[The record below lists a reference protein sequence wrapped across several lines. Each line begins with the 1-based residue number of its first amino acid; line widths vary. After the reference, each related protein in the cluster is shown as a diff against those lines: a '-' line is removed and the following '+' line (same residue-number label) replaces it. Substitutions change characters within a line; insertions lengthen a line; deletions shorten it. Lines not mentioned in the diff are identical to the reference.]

1 MSVFRINKTKNY
13 TVMSNHHL
21 REKKMS
27 LKAKGLLSMMLSLPD
42 DWNYSIAGL
51 VSICKENETAIKSTL
66 KELSDFGYVRIDKL
80 PPSKTESGR
89 FEYIYNIYEEP
100 QKQQVEKQGVENLSL
115 ESQEVENQVQLNTNK
130 QNTKKLNTKDKK
142 GKSKKEK
149 FLNSIS
155 NKLQEYDFKESVEEK
170 ILDFY
175 EMWFD
180 NKVVIPIQSIEAQLN
195 LLATM
200 NLNEQINS
208 INNSVKNGWR
218 SLAYENSNTSRRGFV
233 DTAPQDLKW
242 NKEQRELH
250 KGQKGM
256 SF

>member
-1 MSVFRINKTKNY
+1 MKDISNSTVNIQPWMVTELNLKGNELIVFAIIHNFSSDGESVFFGSLDYLATWCNSTKQGIIKNL
-13 TVMSNHHL
+13 N
-21 REKKMS
+21 S
-27 LKAKGLLSMMLSLPD
+27 LVQKGF
-42 DWNYSIAGL
+42 IA
-51 VSICKENETAIKSTL
+51 
-66 KELSDFGYVRIDKL
+66 
-80 PPSKTESGR
+80 KTEG
-89 FEYIYNIYEEP
+89 
-100 QKQQVEKQGVENLSL
+100 GVG
-115 ESQEVENQVQLNTNK
+115 QTNK
-130 QNTKKLNTKDKK
+130 YSTKFTSKQSLMGSKQSLMSIKQSLINNKHITKEDIKKDSKK

-149 FLNSIS
+149 FLDSIS
-155 NKLQEYDFKESVEEK
+155 NKLQEYDFKQTVEEK

-200 NLNEQINS
+200 NLNEQLNS

>member
-1 MSVFRINKTKNY
+1 MKDISESVLVIQPWMVTELKLKGNELLVFAIIHNFSSDGESVFFGSLDYLATWCNSTKQ
-13 TVMSNHHL
+13 
-21 REKKMS
+21 
-27 LKAKGLLSMMLSLPD
+27 G
-42 DWNYSIAGL
+42 I
-51 VSICKENETAIKSTL
+51 IKSLNSLVQKGFIT
-66 KELSDFGYVRIDKL
+66 
-80 PPSKTESGR
+80 KTEC
-89 FEYIYNIYEEP
+89 
-100 QKQQVEKQGVENLSL
+100 GVG
-115 ESQEVENQVQLNTNK
+115 QTNK
-130 QNTKKLNTKDKK
+130 YSTKFTSKQSLMGIKQSLIEPLNKVEQTVKQSLINNKYIIKEDIKKDNKK

-149 FLNSIS
+149 FLDSIS
-155 NKLQEYDFKESVEEK
+155 SKLQEYDFKQTVEEK

-175 EMWFD
+175 EMWYD

-200 NLNEQINS
+200 GLNEQLNS
-208 INNSVKNGWR
+208 IDTSIRQGWR

-250 KGQKGM
+250 KNEKGM

>member
-100 QKQQVEKQGVENLSL
+100 QKQQVEKQGVENLPL
-115 ESQEVENQVQLNTNK
+115 ENLEVENQVQLNTNK
-130 QNTKKLNTKDKK
+130 QNTKKLNTKEKK
-142 GKSKKEK
+142 
-149 FLNSIS
+149 
-155 NKLQEYDFKESVEEK
+155 
-170 ILDFY
+170 
-175 EMWFD
+175 
-180 NKVVIPIQSIEAQLN
+180 
-195 LLATM
+195 
-200 NLNEQINS
+200 
-208 INNSVKNGWR
+208 
-218 SLAYENSNTSRRGFV
+218 
-233 DTAPQDLKW
+233 
-242 NKEQRELH
+242 
-250 KGQKGM
+250 
-256 SF
+256 